1 MARNKVYAI
10 VEGHGEADPP
20 EPGQPP
26 ATTAL
31 IVKLLHYLRC
41 WTLFPARR
49 PWRLDSCGDFFADK
63 KLEKV
68 IRAHKSFQDCVAIL
82 VLVDMDDDCP
92 KETGPRLAERI
103 RNMED
108 LPFSVV
114 VVCAKCEYEAWLLA
128 SLETIQPGRTYP
140 GDPEEK
146 RDAKGWLKQQFA
158 YREVRDQAQYTQ
170 AVDIELARQ
179 RSRSFRRLY
188 HAFEE
193 FIVASNHG
201 GTVISPLSGAQGDA
215 L

>member
-1 MARNKVYAI
+1 MARNRVYAI

-20 EPGQPP
+20 EPGQSS

-31 IVKLLHYLRC
+31 ILKLLHDLQC
-41 WTLFPARR
+41 WALFPAKR
-49 PWRLDSCGDFFADK
+49 PWRLASCGDFFADD
-63 KLEKV
+63 KLENV
-68 IRAHKSFQDCVAIL
+68 IRAHLNFQDCAAIL
-82 VLVDMDDDCP
+82 VLVDMDDNCP
-92 KETGPRLAERI
+92 GEEGPKLAERI
-103 RNMED
+103 RALSD

-114 VVCAKCEYEAWLLA
+114 VVCAKCEYEAWFLA
-128 SLETIQPGRTYP
+128 SLETIQPGHTYP

-146 RDAKGWLKQQFA
+146 RAAKGWLEQQFG
-158 YREVRDQAQYTQ
+158 YKEVRDQAQYTQ

-193 FIVASNHG
+193 CIKASNHG